1 MDYQQA
7 LDYLNNFTNYEKVP
21 MPPPSANAFNLERV
35 WRFLDLLGNPQLSY
49 PSIVI
54 AGTKGKG
61 STAILVAAALA
72 AGGYR
77 AGLYTQ
83 PHLHSYRE
91 RMRVNDE
98 LISRPELTGLVEEM
112 RPAVE
117 TLLTEAE
124 QRGAITSY
132 EIGTALALLFF
143 ARQKVDLAV
152 LEIGLGGRLD
162 AVNAV
167 KPLVSVIT
175 SLSLDHMAVLGDTIE
190 QIAFEKGGIIKP
202 GVPVLTVPQWPAAL
216 PVLQKI
222 AQERGTTLRVIKPA
236 RLAGSSPTLSPARR
250 YRTTQRVKLK
260 YGPGKLET
268 ELPLLGEHQRLNA
281 ALAAAVLE
289 EQQGQPGG
297 LALSAQALKKGFA
310 GVQWPARLQLLDH
323 RPDQPLVVA
332 DGAHNAESAA
342 RLREALAENFYYENL
357 WLVVGIY
364 RDKDI
369 AGILKELLQAPKL
382 AGVIFS
388 RSHSPRAA
396 SPDALIEA
404 AQSLTQPEPLA
415 HSEPLDQPEPLT
427 LAHSIR
433 IEQAPDIPAAL
444 KLAQKLAG
452 PLDLICLTGSLS
464 VAAEA
469 EGSGQ

>member
-1 MDYQQA
+1 MNYHEA

-35 WRFLDLLGNPQLSY
+35 WRFLELLGNPQKRY

-61 STAILVAAALA
+61 STAILVASALQQ
-72 AGGYR
+72 GGYR
-77 AGLYTQ
+77 VGLYTQ

-91 RMRVNDE
+91 RMRINNE
-98 LISRPELTGLVEEM
+98 LISQEELTALVEGM
-112 RPAVE
+112 RPVVE
-117 TLLTEAE
+117 TMLTEAD
-124 QRGAITSY
+124 QWGTITSY

-143 ARQKVDLAV
+143 ARQPVDIAV

-167 KPLVSVIT
+167 TPLVSVIT

-202 GVPVLTVPQWPAAL
+202 HIPVITVPQWTAAL

-222 AQERGTTLRVIKPA
+222 AQERQTTLTVVEPA
-236 RLAGSSPTLSPARR
+236 QPATAFPALGPKRR
-250 YRTTQRVKLK
+250 YRAVQPLLIK
-260 YGPGKLET
+260 YGSQEIVT

-281 ALAAAVLE
+281 ALAAAVLW

-297 LALSAQALKKGFA
+297 LALATAALAKGF
-310 GVQWPARLQLLDH
+310 GNVQWPARLQLLQNI
-323 RPDQPLVVA
+323 PNQPLIVA
-332 DGAHNAESAA
+332 DGAHNAESAS
-342 RLREALAENFYYENL
+342 RLREALAENFYYDKL

-369 AGILKELLQAPKL
+369 PGILKELTSAPGL
-382 AGVIFS
+382 NGLIFT
-388 RSHSPRAA
+388 RSHSPRATDPA
-396 SPDALIEA
+396 FLVEL
-404 AQSLTQPEPLA
+404 AQPIFQAGKVSL
-415 HSEPLDQPEPLT
+415 
-427 LAHSIR
+427 
-433 IEQAPDIPAAL
+433 EQAPDVPTAL

-469 EGSGQ
+469 EELFVKIPA

>member
-21 MPPPSANAFNLERV
+21 MPPASAHAFNLERV
-35 WRFLDLLGNPQLSY
+35 WRFLELLGNPQQSY

-61 STAILVAAALA
+61 STAILTAAALQ

-77 AGLYTQ
+77 VGLYTQ

-91 RMRVNDE
+91 RMRVNDL
-98 LISRPELTGLVEEM
+98 LISREELTGLVEEM

-117 TLLTEAE
+117 TMLTEAAE
-124 QRGAITSY
+124 RGTITAY

-167 KPLVSVIT
+167 TPLVSVIT

-190 QIAFEKGGIIKP
+190 QIAFEKAGIIKP

-216 PVLQKI
+216 PVLQKV
-222 AQERGTTLRVIKPA
+222 ARERDTTLQVVEPA
-236 RLAGSSPTLSPARR
+236 RLTGGNPKPGPEFRHLSS
-250 YRTTQRVKLK
+250 QRLLIK
-260 YGPGKLET
+260 YGLQEIET
-268 ELPLLGEHQRLNA
+268 DLPLLGEHQRLNA
-281 ALAAAVLE
+281 ALAAAVVW
-289 EQQGQPGG
+289 EQQQRPGG
-297 LALSAQALKKGFA
+297 LAVSPVAVAKGFA
-310 GVQWPARLQLLDH
+310 QVWWPARLQLLED
-323 RPDQPLVVA
+323 RRGQPLVVA

-342 RLREALAENFYYENL
+342 RLREALAENFYYEKV
-357 WLVVGIY
+357 WLAVGIY
-364 RDKDI
+364 ADKDI
-369 AGILKELLQAPKL
+369 AGILRELEKTHGLV
-382 AGVIFS
+382 GIIFT

-396 SPDALIEA
+396 EPAALAEA
-404 AQSLTQPEPLA
+404 ARPSLGDKT
-415 HSEPLDQPEPLT
+415 
-427 LAHSIR
+427 IV
-433 IEQAPDIPAAL
+433 IEQAPNIQAAV
-444 KLAQKLAG
+444 KQAQHLAG
-452 PLDLICLTGSLS
+452 PRDLIVLTGSLS

-469 EGSGQ
+469 EELFSRKPIVKH